1 MRKILLAAAVAGSAL
16 ALAAC
21 SDAGDTEA
29 DETVEAMNADAE
41 TATDNAGEEVEAT
54 AGGTAASIE
63 AAADAAAL
71 SAILSSRTWRAT
83 APSACPR
90 RSSREARSP
99 RSTPS
104 TPG

>member
-1 MRKILLAAAVAGSAL
+1 MRKIILAAAVAGSAL

-63 AAADAAAL
+63 AAADAAVD
-71 SAILSSRTWRAT
+71 
-83 APSACPR
+83 
-90 RSSREARSP
+90 EAVKTTDDIANDAASIADEAEKAAE
-99 RSTPS
+99 
-104 TPG
+104 